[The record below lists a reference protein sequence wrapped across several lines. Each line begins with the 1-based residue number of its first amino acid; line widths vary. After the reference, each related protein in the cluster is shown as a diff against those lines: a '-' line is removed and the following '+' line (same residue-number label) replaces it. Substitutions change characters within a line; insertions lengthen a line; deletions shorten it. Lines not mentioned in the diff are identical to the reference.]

1 MLGNKIKDNRKRRQ
15 YLFVKYII
23 KSPILYY
30 GYLIFFFVFIIFAAN
45 YIKLDVRETLPGV
58 LKDNQIILD
67 KRIKSPIDDE
77 IFIYKDKSQN
87 VWKEKVLNVNT
98 KNGQT
103 YLTIQNK
110 TNKLSGNVTVEFV
123 TEKRTLI
130 HILFIKVGGRS

>member
-1 MLGNKIKDNRKRRQ
+1 MLGNKIKDNRKRWQ

-30 GYLIFFFVFIIFAAN
+30 GYLIFFFIFIIFVAN
-45 YIKLDVRETLPGV
+45 YIKLDVREILPGV

>member
-1 MLGNKIKDNRKRRQ
+1 MLGNKIKDNRKRWQ

-30 GYLIFFFVFIIFAAN
+30 GYLIFFLIFIIFVAN

-58 LKDNQIILD
+58 LMDNQIILD

-77 IFIYKDKSQN
+77 IFIYKDKKPECMERESFEC
-87 VWKEKVLNVNT
+87 KY

-103 YLTIQNK
+103 YLTMQNK
-110 TNKLSGNVTVEFV
+110 ANKLSGNVTVEFV

-130 HILFIKVGGRS
+130 HILFIKVGGGS

>member
-1 MLGNKIKDNRKRRQ
+1 MLGNKIKDNRKRWQ

-30 GYLIFFFVFIIFAAN
+30 GYLIFFLIFIIFVAN

-58 LKDNQIILD
+58 ILD

-77 IFIYKDKSQN
+77 IFIYKDKSQS

-103 YLTIQNK
+103 YLTMQNK
-110 TNKLSGNVTVEFV
+110 ANKLSGNVTVEFV

-130 HILFIKVGGRS
+130 HILFIKVGGGS